1 MGHPL
6 NIYGYHVRYGHSS
19 KKEKDYQ
26 IHESVCFS
34 TLFSNGCKSKYYR
47 IIILKGEA
55 DLNKYYSNF
64 CFFNKKEI
72 KNHLKQIPNFCDI
85 KFKVKDITYNGN
97 DAFQLDLFIDSNNR
111 TVHKYILTW
120 VRSLFEWPFY
130 LYLIHAKKLKQLP
143 QFKFE
148 SVINLF
154 NLVATTHRNSFQTNI
169 HTFGIDL
176 LPCKKKEIINT
187 VNHTDRV
194 NNIFVHKYIK
204 NIPQCTLVQDF
215 DQITDNLYEENLPK
229 YLEAYKIIK
238 ENESND
244 NRK

>member
-6 NIYGYHVRYGHSS
+6 NVYSYHVRYGHSV
-19 KKEKDYQ
+19 KEENDYQ

-64 CFFNKKEI
+64 CFFTKKEI

-85 KFKVKDITYNGN
+85 KFKIKDITYKG
-97 DAFQLDLFIDSNNR
+97 DEAFQLDLFIDSSKR
-111 TVHKYILTW
+111 IVHKYVLTW

-143 QFKFE
+143 QFRFE

-154 NLVATTHRNSFQTNI
+154 NLVATVHRASFHTDI
-169 HTFGIDL
+169 HTFGTNL
-176 LPCKKKEIINT
+176 LPSKKKEIINT
-187 VNHTDRV
+187 VNHVSLV
-194 NNIFVHKYIK
+194 NHVFNRKRIE
-204 NIPQCTLVQDF
+204 NIPQCELVQDF
-215 DQITDNLYEENLPK
+215 DQITDKLYEENLPK
-229 YLEAYKIIK
+229 YLEAYKMI
-238 ENESND
+238 ENESNN
-244 NRK
+244 NRE